1 MQFICIVINADQT
14 FTKIL
19 LNGSRIQDFTPL
31 HKLVHSSL
39 NQARFSTPIILE
51 QCSTSHSCKT
61 VASRKILGI
70 FIHPVFSEDDDRT
83 KYIKEIHEI
92 AKTLHVSFVCF
103 IPDYFLIRQS
113 LVLIQP
119 TRLKPRQVILKQG
132 LQLRFN
138 LQTTS
143 VCIISSL
150 LSMASSPRFIA
161 THLA

>member
-1 MQFICIVINADQT
+1 MQFMRIVINADQT

-19 LNGSRIQDFTPL
+19 LNGGRIQDFTPL

-61 VASRKILGI
+61 VATRKILGI
-70 FIHPVFSEDDDRT
+70 FIHPVFSEHDDRT
-83 KYIKEIHEI
+83 KYTKEIHEI

-103 IPDYFLIRQS
+103 IIDYSLTRQS

-119 TRLKPRQVILKQG
+119 IWLETRQVILKKG
-132 LQLRFN
+132 IQLYFN

-143 VCIISSL
+143 VCIIS
-150 LSMASSPRFIA
+150 
-161 THLA
+161 

>member
-1 MQFICIVINADQT
+1 MQFIRIVINADQT

-61 VASRKILGI
+61 VATRKILGI
-70 FIHPVFSEDDDRT
+70 FIHPVFSEHDDRT
-83 KYIKEIHEI
+83 KYIKEI

-103 IPDYFLIRQS
+103 IIDYSLTRQS
-113 LVLIQP
+113 LVLTQP
-119 TRLKPRQVILKQG
+119 IWLKTRQVILKQG
-132 LQLRFN
+132 IQLYFN

-143 VCIISSL
+143 VYIIS
-150 LSMASSPRFIA
+150 
-161 THLA
+161 